1 LHYLFA
7 ALVATVDVNS
17 IENNKINKQRK
28 TKLKRIEEE
37 RRERERERK
46 RAINLSYRAGFTM
59 RNNNSISSFIIII
72 PL

>member
-1 LHYLFA
+1 LKI
-7 ALVATVDVNS
+7 TKS
-17 IENNKINKQRK
+17 INKEKEAQEYRK
-28 TKLKRIEEE
+28 REE
-37 RRERERERK
+37 RKRERK